1 MSLGQRQDDIRSP
14 SVHEI
19 IGAAAADRAPQLVL
33 FLHDGSLLMRGVLSA
48 LESAS
53 RFYRVTAVQA
63 AAEVHA
69 LLRETCEPPI
79 LLLALPQVIDD
90 RFMSDLRDWTQR
102 SLVLGISQGLD
113 RGRLSALVHAGLH
126 GYLDMT
132 TEARTLIVALSIV
145 ARDRFFL
152 SGSIGGELFSEAA
165 GPPPPAPVVLPSG
178 LTQRE
183 GQVLALVAEGWTH
196 KQISSKLGLSKATID
211 TYVQRIRQKLGLRN
225 KADLTR
231 AAVQYG
237 LGPVE
242 SPPAPVHVPKMLSV
256 QVKPH
261 IETR

>member
-1 MSLGQRQDDIRSP
+1 MSLGHRPDDIRSP
-14 SVHEI
+14 SVLEI
-19 IGAAAADRAPQLVL
+19 IDAANADRAPQLVL

-53 RFYRVTAVQA
+53 RFYRVTAIQTA
-63 AAEVHA
+63 GEVNA
-69 LLRETCEPPI
+69 LLQETCEPPI
-79 LLLALPQVIDD
+79 LLLALPQIIDD
-90 RFMSDLRDWTQR
+90 RFLDDLRGWTER
-102 SLVLGISQGLD
+102 SLVLGISQMLD
-113 RGRLSALVHAGLH
+113 RDRLSTLIRAGLH

-132 TEARTLIVALSIV
+132 TEANTLIVALSIV

-152 SGSIGGELFSEAA
+152 FGSVGGELFCEPT
-165 GPPPPAPVVLPSG
+165 GPPAPASVVLQSG

-183 GQVLALVAEGWTH
+183 GQVLTLVAEGWTH

-237 LGPVE
+237 LGAPE
-242 SPPAPVHVPKMLSV
+242 SPPASPRAPEMSSAQIKRHAGS
-256 QVKPH
+256 
-261 IETR
+261 R